1 MEKKVVLR
9 LEGIDK
15 HFGPTHANNNVN
27 MELYAGEIRGFAGEN
42 GSGKS
47 TLASIVCAM
56 QQPDS
61 GKMYKDGELYAP
73 KTPIEA
79 NGLKVS
85 MVVQELGVVTSLPVV
100 VNMFMGRTKE
110 FKSCGLLSHRKMR
123 KAAQA
128 ILDEWDL
135 GPLNLNRLIG
145 ELSIEERKI
154 AELARALSTDP
165 DILILDE
172 ITQAL
177 SHDLRQKL
185 YKLMK
190 KFTAQGKTILLI
202 THDMEEML
210 MLADNITV
218 LRDGQVVGTE
228 SKENMDMDKLRRMM
242 IGREINT
249 EYYRSDEEETYEP
262 DVVLDVEELNTN
274 VLSNINFQLHKGEIL
289 AVCGLSGAGI
299 HDLGKAL
306 YGTAEHRTGKVTYV
320 PTGKAL
326 KGPIDMLKTGGAY
339 LSKDRDHEG
348 LMLSADIRDNIAIPS
363 ARELSGPLGFISPR
377 KVTKLS
383 QRAFDEFDIKA
394 TGLEHKVG
402 RLSGGNKQK
411 VNLSRWLV
419 KDLQYVILDC
429 PTRGVDIG
437 VKAYIYDLMRQMKA
451 KGLAIL
457 MISDEL
463 PEAMGMADRIMVM
476 KDGEVRKVI
485 GRSTHFTE
493 EAIIEE
499 MI

>member
-1 MEKKVVLR
+1 MEKKVALR

-15 HFGPTHANNNVN
+15 HFGPTHANRNVH
-27 MELYAGEIRGFAGEN
+27 MELYAGEVRGFAGEN

-61 GKMYKDGELYAP
+61 GKMFKDGEPYAP
-73 KTPIEA
+73 KSPLEA
-79 NGLKVS
+79 NSLKVA

-100 VNMFMGRTKE
+100 VNMFMGRTDE
-110 FKSCGLLSHRKMR
+110 FKKFGLLSHRKMR

-135 GPLNLNRLIG
+135 GPLNLNRMIG

-185 YKLMK
+185 YKLME
-190 KFTAQGKTILLI
+190 KFTSQGKTILLI

-249 EYYRSDEEETYEP
+249 EYYRSDEEESYEE
-262 DVVLDVEELNTN
+262 DVILHVEDLNTRDLHG
-274 VLSNINFQLHKGEIL
+274 VSFDLHKGEIL

-299 HDLGKAL
+299 HELGKAM
-306 YGTAEHRTGKVTYV
+306 YGTAEHRTGKVVYV
-320 PTGKAL
+320 PTNTEL
-326 KGPIDMLKTGGAY
+326 KKSLDMLKTGGAY

-348 LMLSADIRDNIAIPS
+348 LMLSANIRDNIAIPS
-363 ARELSGPLGFISPR
+363 ARELSAALGFISPR
-377 KVTKLS
+377 KVTKLA
-383 QRAFDEFDIKA
+383 QRAFNDFDIKA
-394 TGLEHKVG
+394 TGLSHVVG

-411 VNLSRWLV
+411 VNLSRWLA

-437 VKAYIYDLMRQMKA
+437 VKAYIYDLMRQLKA
-451 KGLAIL
+451 KGMAIL